1 MSALVHDSPDRA
13 VTAIEP
19 LTGNDNFAT
28 WKRLMTSYLKARQV
42 WDVVSGD
49 LQRPDCLFKYAKP
62 ITADI
67 HPLVEPHLNGAVRQL
82 AIEARLEVEV
92 QAFERHREWS
102 RREAEAYHTI
112 FRYLSPHISIHV
124 LGLETSRDLWNELEE
139 RYRRMELATFC
150 ELFAQLRETTGER
163 CASARDFVDRVRL
176 LVHRLNAI
184 APGSIGDKTHI
195 AILLTQIGPEYIL
208 VVDAIQN
215 DKDPVNPTTIGNLLS
230 NAEQTVRRK
239 ESPAPLQGAL
249 GPSINAVQR
258 KLKKCTYCK
267 KRGHVVAQCWKKQR
281 EVQPSRDH
289 ALKAERSVSG
299 SPRNNLQNIP
309 SSQMGDRQGP
319 PTPKRPRINIVRAR
333 VTTLYTHA
341 PQPRWILD
349 SAATSHICW
358 DRSCFSSLRPHREM
372 LDTAGD
378 PVEAEGIGTVK
389 LTLRGKFNQ
398 PLVLK
403 NVYFAPRVGMNL
415 ISVPKLLRDRY
426 SVVAHPQN
434 VFVQRRGRTVGTAY
448 HAEEDLLIL
457 RCHVSKRSRG
467 RVQLARAP
475 ATHGHADSLE
485 PQAVAMD
492 VDDPQESS
500 GAECAASTSELG
512 GEAVILEEDACKGVD
527 QASEVLWHTRMGH
540 LNRGDL
546 RVVLRRTGT
555 PYRPLT
561 QAQLLATPQCQAC
574 MSGKQYQKRNSRA
587 RRPRLHSTRTF
598 EMIHSDIMEMPIAKD
613 GSRYVITFT
622 DDYSRGSWAYAM
634 RWKHQALQ
642 KFRQFDAWVHR
653 QFGAHIKRFL
663 TDNGREYLP
672 IGTHLE
678 TQGVEFDTSPPYCKG
693 QNGLAERTNRTI
705 RERTNTL
712 LSDAKLPPSW
722 WTEILETVVYLKL
735 RAPASI
741 LQKTTPY
748 EIIYGKPPS
757 LLHLRRIGSRAWVL
771 IPKEHRAKLGP
782 RSSECRLL
790 GYCEPNQYK
799 LYEIHSGK
807 TVFSRD
813 VEFDE
818 RTPVAPLIGGETG
831 NDLPD
836 NAPPSPVFPPLPSSA
851 SGLPTP
857 PLSPNS
863 SNEEEKMPSGR
874 VEETPSVVNPSQQ
887 EAGLTPDLGYSI
899 YGRRRRPSRR
909 LLESLDKVYAAGTLN
924 PTAKSVDPSTF
935 QEAVS
940 GPNQLEWWAAIQKE
954 YASLLEH
961 GTWEKVFKT
970 KANGMR
976 KARLVIKGYRQKHG
990 IDYHETFAA
999 VSRMDSVRCIIAS
1012 AVLRGWKLHQFDAVT
1027 AFLHG
1032 DVDSSIYMELPEGF
1046 EEPGYVCR
1054 LRRSLYGL
1062 KQAPRIWYQ
1071 CVQRVLAARGFTMAQ
1086 SDNCVFYKS
1095 NCVICVY
1102 VDDFLVAA
1110 ANSYEIDQVQRA
1122 LESEFQ
1128 LNDLGTPRSFLG
1140 IQFDFQADGSVSI
1153 HQHQYI
1159 QKVLSD
1165 FGMEACQPKTTPMNP
1180 KQVLNR
1186 HPDEEPPDEETKA
1199 RFATAIGS
1207 LMYLMVGTRPDI
1219 AFALGT
1225 LSRFTS
1231 QPQSHHQVVLQRLLR
1246 YVKATQYH
1254 RITYRS
1260 GQLIGYTDA
1269 DFGGSVVT
1277 DGAYSTSGY
1286 VFQLA
1291 GAPVSWSSKRQGEVA
1306 TSTTHVEYI
1315 GQYNAILHLQWLRTF
1330 LAETQLYQSPVTNI
1344 MADNQSAIALSRNPE
1359 FHKRTK
1365 HFNVKFHYQ
1374 RAVLNTGEISLQYV
1388 PTEEQAADGLTK
1400 PLGPTAFATFCS
1412 LLGIEALKTQRQQ
1425 M

>member
-1 MSALVHDSPDRA
+1 
-13 VTAIEP
+13 
-19 LTGNDNFAT
+19 
-28 WKRLMTSYLKARQV
+28 MTSMPTLPAALRKLDNAEDAMIPLLENAISNELARQV
-42 WDVVSGD
+42 IGLQKPADFYDLVDFYRDVDHEMRDYERRLPSRVVGTRTNPQYEKSR
-49 LQRPDCLFKYAKP
+49 L
-62 ITADI
+62 
-67 HPLVEPHLNGAVRQL
+67 RQTP
-82 AIEARLEVEV
+82 
-92 QAFERHREWS
+92 FGS
-102 RREAEAYHTI
+102 RYEGYVPR
-112 FRYLSPHISIHV
+112 S
-124 LGLETSRDLWNELEE
+124 
-139 RYRRMELATFC
+139 
-150 ELFAQLRETTGER
+150 
-163 CASARDFVDRVRL
+163 VDRSL
-176 LVHRLNAI
+176 LAHHGRCYKCGEYGHRI
-184 APGSIGDKTHI
+184 HECT
-195 AILLTQIGPEYIL
+195 
-208 VVDAIQN
+208 
-215 DKDPVNPTTIGNLLS
+215 NP
-230 NAEQTVRRK
+230 QMK
-239 ESPAPLQGAL
+239 EM
-249 GPSINAVQR
+249 
-258 KLKKCTYCK
+258 
-267 KRGHVVAQCWKKQR
+267 
-281 EVQPSRDH
+281 
-289 ALKAERSVSG
+289 
-299 SPRNNLQNIP
+299 QNIP
-309 SSQMGDRQGP
+309 LSQRKDWQGP
-319 PTPKRPRINIVRAR
+319 PTSKRPRMNIVRAR

-349 SAATSHICW
+349 SAATSHICC
-358 DRSCFSSLRPHREM
+358 DRGCFSSLRPHREM

-389 LTLRGKFNQ
+389 FTLPGKFNQ

-415 ISVPKLLRDRY
+415 VSVPKLLRDRY

-434 VFVQRRGRTVGTAY
+434 VFVQRRGQTVGTAY

-457 RCHVSKRSRG
+457 RCNVSKRSRE

-527 QASEVLWHTRMGH
+527 QASEALWHARMGH

-561 QAQLLATPQCQAC
+561 QAQLLATPQCPAC

-598 EMIHSDIMEMPIAKD
+598 EMIRSDIMEMSIAKD
-613 GSRYVITFT
+613 GSRYVVTFT

-634 RWKHQALQ
+634 RWKHEALQ
-642 KFRQFDAWVHR
+642 KFRQFEAWVYR

-705 RERTNTL
+705 RERINTL

-722 WTEILETVVYLKL
+722 WTELLETVVYLKL

-741 LQKTTPY
+741 LQKKTPF
-748 EIIYGKPPS
+748 EILYGKPPS

-799 LYEIHSGK
+799 LYGIHSGK

-818 RTPVAPLIGGETG
+818 KTPVAPLIEGETG

-836 NAPPSPVFPPLPSSA
+836 HAPPSRVFPPAVPSPSSA
-851 SGLPTP
+851 LPTP
-857 PLSPNS
+857 PASPPDS
-863 SNEEEKMPSGR
+863 AERPKTPSQR
-874 VEETPSVVNPSQQ
+874 VEEALPPVNPIEQ
-887 EAGLTPDLGYSI
+887 EAESTQDLGYSI

-909 LLESLDKVYAAGTLN
+909 LLESLGKVYTAGTLRAASAS
-924 PTAKSVDPSTF
+924 TVDPSTF
-935 QEAVS
+935 HEAVS

-961 GTWEKVFKT
+961 GTWEKVLRTDVPVGNHVIGCKWVFKT

-1032 DVDSSIYMELPEGF
+1032 DSSIYMELPEGF

-1071 CVQRVLAARGFTMAQ
+1071 CVLRVLAARGFTMAQ

-1110 ANSYEIDQVQRA
+1110 AESHEIGQVQRA
-1122 LESEFQ
+1122 LETEFQ
-1128 LNDLGTPRSFLG
+1128 LNDLGIPRSFLG

-1153 HQHQYI
+1153 RQHQYI

-1165 FGMEACQPKTTPMNP
+1165 FGMEACQTKNTPMDP
-1180 KQVLNR
+1180 KQALNR
-1186 HPDEEPPDEETKA
+1186 RPDEEPPDEEAKA

-1231 QPQSHHQVVLQRLLR
+1231 QPQSHHQVALQRLLR
-1246 YVKATQYH
+1246 YVKSTQSH

-1306 TSTTHVEYI
+1306 TSTTHAEYI
-1315 GQYNAILHLQWLRTF
+1315 GQYDAILHLQWLRTF
-1330 LAETQLYQSPVTNI
+1330 LAETQLYRSPVTNI

-1374 RAVLNTGEISLQYV
+1374 RAVLSTGEI
-1388 PTEEQAADGLTK
+1388 GL
-1400 PLGPTAFATFCS
+1400 CS
-1412 LLGIEALKTQRQQ
+1412 N
-1425 M
+1425 

>member
-1 MSALVHDSPDRA
+1 
-13 VTAIEP
+13 
-19 LTGNDNFAT
+19 
-28 WKRLMTSYLKARQV
+28 
-42 WDVVSGD
+42 
-49 LQRPDCLFKYAKP
+49 
-62 ITADI
+62 
-67 HPLVEPHLNGAVRQL
+67 
-82 AIEARLEVEV
+82 VEV

-124 LGLETSRDLWNELEE
+124 AGLETSRDLWNELEE

-215 DKDPVNPTTIGNLLS
+215 DKDPVNPTTIGNRLS

-239 ESPAPLQGAL
+239 ESPVPPQGIP

-258 KLKKCTYCK
+258 NPKKCTYCR
-267 KRGHVVAQCWKKQR
+267 KRGHVVAECWKKQR
-281 EVQPSRDH
+281 EIQSPRDH
-289 ALKAERSVSG
+289 ALKAERSASG
-299 SPRNNLQNIP
+299 SPRNNMQNIP
-309 SSQMGDRQGP
+309 SSQREDRQGP
-319 PTPKRPRINIVRAR
+319 PTSKRPRINIVRAR

-457 RCHVSKRSRG
+457 RCHVSKRSRE

-475 ATHGHADSLE
+475 TTCGHADSLE
-485 PQAVAMD
+485 PQAVAME

-500 GAECAASTSELG
+500 DAECAASTSELS

-527 QASEVLWHTRMGH
+527 QASEALWHARMGH

-546 RVVLRRTGT
+546 RVVLRQTGT

-561 QAQLLATPQCQAC
+561 QAQLLATPQCPAC
-574 MSGKQYQKRNSRA
+574 MSGKQHQKRNSRA
-587 RRPRLHSTRTF
+587 RRPRLHSTRIF

-634 RWKHQALQ
+634 RWKHEALQ
-642 KFRQFDAWVHR
+642 KFRLFAAWVHR
-653 QFGAHIKRFL
+653 QFGAQIKRFL

-672 IGTHLE
+672 IGAHLE

-705 RERTNTL
+705 RERINTL
-712 LSDAKLPPSW
+712 LSDANLPPSW
-722 WTEILETVVYLKL
+722 WTELLETVVYLKL

-741 LQKTTPY
+741 LQKKTPY

-757 LLHLRRIGSRAWVL
+757 LLHLRRIGSCAWVL

-818 RTPVAPLIGGETG
+818 RTPVAPLIEGESV

-836 NAPPSPVFPPLPSSA
+836 NAPPSSVFPSVPSLA
-851 SGLPTP
+851 NGLPTP
-857 PLSPNS
+857 PVSPLPLSS
-863 SNEEEKMPSGR
+863 EQEK
-874 VEETPSVVNPSQQ
+874 TPSQHGEEIPPPVNPIEQ
-887 EAGLTPDLGYSI
+887 EAESTQDLGYSV

-909 LLESLDKVYAAGTLN
+909 LLESLGKVYSTGTLN
-924 PTAKSVDPSTF
+924 PAPARQVDPVAF
-935 QEAVS
+935 REAVS
-940 GPNQLEWWAAIQKE
+940 GSDQLEWWAAIQKE

-961 GTWEKVFKT
+961 GTWEKARREDVPAGDHVIGCKWVFKT
-970 KANGMR
+970 KVNGTR

-1012 AVLRGWKLHQFDAVT
+1012 AALRGWKLHQFDAVT

-1071 CVQRVLAARGFTMAQ
+1071 CVHRVLAAHGFTMAE

-1095 NCVICVY
+1095 DCVVCVY
-1102 VDDFLVAA
+1102 VDDFLITA
-1110 ANSYEIDQVQRA
+1110 ANSHEIKQVQQA
-1122 LESEFQ
+1122 LEKEFQ

-1140 IQFDFQADGSVSI
+1140 IQFDYHADGGVSI

-1159 QKVLSD
+1159 QKILSD
-1165 FGMEACQPKTTPMNP
+1165 FGMETCQAKTTPMNP
-1180 KQVLNR
+1180 KQVLNY
-1186 HPDEEPPDEETKA
+1186 HPDEAPPDEEAKA

-1231 QPQSHHQVVLQRLLR
+1231 QPQSHHQVALQRLLR

-1306 TSTTHVEYI
+1306 TSTTHAEYI

-1330 LAETQLYQSPVTNI
+1330 LAETQLYRSPVTNI

-1374 RAVLNTGEISLQYV
+1374 RAVLNAGEIGLQYV

-1400 PLGPTAFATFCS
+1400 PLGPTAFAKFCS
-1412 LLGIEALKTQRQQ
+1412 LLGIEALETQRQQ
-1425 M
+1425 T